1 MIMKSK
7 SMYTD
12 KGIIGYHVGH
22 NINAH
27 AGEATGLDV
36 HPSKDYFVSCG
47 LDSKWSFYDFESGKS
62 IVDAVDPEYT
72 SGKITKG
79 KQGLYV
85 IG

>member
-12 KGIIGYHVGH
+12 KGIIGYQVGH
-22 NINAH
+22 NIDAH

-36 HPSKDYFVSCG
+36 HPSKDYFISCG

-72 SGKITKG
+72 SGKSTKEN
-79 KQGLYV
+79 KDFI